1 MYVCVCNAVTE
12 KQIRSAVAEGVSDLD
27 ELKQT
32 LGVATCCGQCEG
44 QACSMLGPQRGASA
58 SVDGPTKA

>member
-12 KQIRSAVAEGVSDLD
+12 KEIRTAVAEGASDID

-44 QACSMLGPQRGASA
+44 QACAMLSARSSA
-58 SVDGPTKA
+58 SPTADGS